1 MEIEMYDIII
11 VGGGPAGI
19 SAGIYARRA
28 GKSTLVIE
36 RSALGGQMTYS
47 PKIENYPAM
56 LSVSGNELAE
66 AMTDQLIQ
74 LGGEFEFDEVTA
86 VRDDGENKTVVTHEN
101 EFSARAVI
109 LANGVKH
116 RMLGLE
122 GEEELVGSGIS
133 FCAVCDGA
141 FYRDLDVAVIGGG
154 NSAMQE
160 ALLLSEGC
168 RSVTV
173 VQNLSDFT
181 GEKRLAENLGAKNN
195 VKTLFDTVVEGFV
208 TSEGT
213 LKGIRVKNTATG
225 EGSEIACDGVFVAIG
240 LVPEND
246 AFGSLV
252 PLDDRG
258 YYKVG
263 EDCTAPTHG
272 IFVAGDCRSKKTR
285 QITTAV
291 ADGAVAALAAC
302 SYIDN

>member
-74 LGGEFEFDEVTA
+74 LGGEFEFDEVIA

-181 GEKRLAENLGAKNN
+181 GEKRLAESLGAKNN

>member
-1 MEIEMYDIII
+1 MYDIII

-122 GEEELVGSGIS
+122 GEEALVGSGIS

-181 GEKRLAENLGAKNN
+181 GEKRLAESLGAKNN

-246 AFGSLV
+246 AFCSLV

>member
-1 MEIEMYDIII
+1 MYDIII

-122 GEEELVGSGIS
+122 GEEKLVGSGIS

-181 GEKRLAENLGAKNN
+181 GEKRLAESLGAKNN

>member
-1 MEIEMYDIII
+1 MYDIII

-181 GEKRLAENLGAKNN
+181 GEKRLAESLGAKNN
-195 VKTLFDTVVEGFV
+195 VKTLFDTVVEGFI

>member
-1 MEIEMYDIII
+1 MYDIII

-181 GEKRLAENLGAKNN
+181 GEKRLAESLGAKNN

-225 EGSEIACDGVFVAIG
+225 DGSEIACDGVFVAIG
-240 LVPEND
+240 LVPENY

-272 IFVAGDCRSKKTR
+272 IFVAGDCRSKKIR

>member
-66 AMTDQLIQ
+66 DMTDQLIQ

-181 GEKRLAENLGAKNN
+181 GEKRLAESLGAKNN

>member
-181 GEKRLAENLGAKNN
+181 GEKRLAESLGAKNN

-240 LVPEND
+240 LVPENY

>member
-74 LGGEFEFDEVTA
+74 LGGEFEFDEVIA

-181 GEKRLAENLGAKNN
+181 GEKRLAESLGAKNN

-240 LVPEND
+240 LVPENY

>member
-1 MEIEMYDIII
+1 MYDIII

-74 LGGEFEFDEVTA
+74 LGGEFEFDEVIA

-181 GEKRLAENLGAKNN
+181 GEKRLAESLGAKNN

>member
-1 MEIEMYDIII
+1 MYDIII

-181 GEKRLAENLGAKNN
+181 GEKRLAESLGAKNN

-252 PLDDRG
+252 PLDDMG

>member
-181 GEKRLAENLGAKNN
+181 GEKRLAEGLGAKNN

-240 LVPEND
+240 LVPENY

>member
-1 MEIEMYDIII
+1 MYDIII

-181 GEKRLAENLGAKNN
+181 GEKRLAESLGAKNN

>member
-1 MEIEMYDIII
+1 MYDIII

-36 RSALGGQMTYS
+36 RAALGGQMTYS

-74 LGGEFEFDEVTA
+74 LGGEFEFDEVTR
-86 VRDDGENKTVVTHEN
+86 VTDNGEYKTVVTAGN

-116 RMLGLE
+116 RMLGIE
-122 GEEELVGSGIS
+122 GEDELVGSGIS

-141 FYRDLDVAVIGGG
+141 FYRDRDVAVIGGG

-160 ALLLSEGC
+160 ALLLAEGC
-168 RSVTV
+168 RSVMV

-181 GEKRLAENLGAKNN
+181 GEKRLAEAIEGKSN
-195 VKTLFDTVVEGFV
+195 VKAVFNTVVEGFV
-208 TSEGT
+208 TADGV
-213 LKGIRVKNTATG
+213 LKGIKVNNTVTG
-225 EGSEIACDGVFVAIG
+225 EKHEIDCDGVFVAIG
-240 LVPEND
+240 LAPENG
-246 AFGSLV
+246 AFGSLA
-252 PLDDRG
+252 PLDERG
-258 YYKVG
+258 YYAVG
-263 EDCTAPTHG
+263 EDCATPTGG
-272 IFVAGDCRSKKTR
+272 IFVAGDCRAKKVR

-302 SYIDN
+302 AYIDKR

>member
-1 MEIEMYDIII
+1 MEMYDIII

-19 SAGIYARRA
+19 TAGIYARRA
-28 GKSTLVIE
+28 GKTVLVIE

-47 PKIENYPAM
+47 PKIENYPAY
-56 LSVSGNELAE
+56 LSASGNELAE
-66 AMTDQLIQ
+66 AMTDQLIG
-74 LGGEFEFDEVTA
+74 LGGEFEFDEVIA
-86 VRDDGENKTVVTHEN
+86 VRDDGEYKTVVAHET

-141 FYRDLDVAVIGGG
+141 FYRDRDVAVIGGG

-168 RSVTV
+168 RSVTI

-181 GEKRLAENLGAKNN
+181 GEKRLAESLGAKNN
-195 VKTLFDTVVEGFV
+195 VKTLFDTVVESFV
-208 TSEGT
+208 ASEGT
-213 LKGIRVKNTATG
+213 FKGIRVRNTATG
-225 EGSEIACDGVFVAIG
+225 EGGVIACDGVFVAIG
-240 LVPEND
+240 LVPENG

-252 PLDDRG
+252 PLDERG

-263 EDCTAPTHG
+263 EDCTAPTSG
-272 IFVAGDCRSKKTR
+272 IFVAGDCRSKKIR

>member
-122 GEEELVGSGIS
+122 GEEKLVGSGIS

-181 GEKRLAENLGAKNN
+181 GEKRLAESLGAKNN
-195 VKTLFDTVVEGFV
+195 VKTLFDTVVEGFA

-272 IFVAGDCRSKKTR
+272 IFVAGDCRSKKIR

>member
-168 RSVTV
+168 KSVTV

-181 GEKRLAENLGAKNN
+181 GEKRLAESLGAKNN

>member
-1 MEIEMYDIII
+1 MYDIII

-36 RSALGGQMTYS
+36 RSALGGQITYS

-141 FYRDLDVAVIGGG
+141 FYRGLDVAVIGGG

-181 GEKRLAENLGAKNN
+181 GEKRLAESLGAKNN

>member
-1 MEIEMYDIII
+1 MYDIII

-122 GEEELVGSGIS
+122 GEEALVGSGIS

-181 GEKRLAENLGAKNN
+181 GEKRLAESLGAKNN

>member
-1 MEIEMYDIII
+1 MYDIII

-181 GEKRLAENLGAKNN
+181 GEKRLAESLGAKNN

-240 LVPEND
+240 LVPENY

>member
-1 MEIEMYDIII
+1 MYDIII

-86 VRDDGENKTVVTHEN
+86 VRDDGENKAVVTHEN

-122 GEEELVGSGIS
+122 GEEKLVGSGIS

-181 GEKRLAENLGAKNN
+181 GEKRLAESLGAKNN

>member
-1 MEIEMYDIII
+1 MYDIII

-74 LGGEFEFDEVTA
+74 LGGEFEFDEVIA

-122 GEEELVGSGIS
+122 GEEALVGSGIS

-181 GEKRLAENLGAKNN
+181 GEKRLAESLGAKNN

-272 IFVAGDCRSKKTR
+272 IFVAGDCRSKKIR

>member
-181 GEKRLAENLGAKNN
+181 GEKRLAESLGAKNN

-225 EGSEIACDGVFVAIG
+225 EGSEIACEGVFVAIG

>member
-1 MEIEMYDIII
+1 MYDIII

-36 RSALGGQMTYS
+36 RAALGGQMTYS

-56 LSVSGNELAE
+56 LSASGNELAE
-66 AMTDQLIQ
+66 AMTDQLMQ
-74 LGGEFEFDEVTA
+74 LGGEFEFDEVT
-86 VRDDGENKTVVTHEN
+86 RISDNGEYKTVVTTDN

-116 RMLGLE
+116 RMLGIE
-122 GEEELVGSGIS
+122 GEDELVGSGIS

-141 FYRDLDVAVIGGG
+141 FYRDRDVAVVGGG

-160 ALLLSEGC
+160 ALLLSEVC
-168 RSVTV
+168 RTVTV
-173 VQNLSDFT
+173 VQNLSGFT
-181 GEKRLAENLGAKNN
+181 GEKRLAEALEAKSN
-195 VKTLFDTVVEGFV
+195 VKAVFNTVVEGFV
-208 TSEGT
+208 TSDGV
-213 LKGIRVKNTATG
+213 LKGIKVNNAETG
-225 EGSEIACDGVFVAIG
+225 EKGEIACDGVFVAIG
-240 LVPEND
+240 LAPENG

-258 YYKVG
+258 YYAAG
-263 EDCTAPTHG
+263 EDCTTPTRG
-272 IFVAGDCRSKKTR
+272 LFVAGDCRAKKIR

-302 SYIDN
+302 AYIDNR

>member
-181 GEKRLAENLGAKNN
+181 GEKRLAESLGAKNN

-225 EGSEIACDGVFVAIG
+225 DGSEIACDGVFVAIG

>member
-181 GEKRLAENLGAKNN
+181 GEKRLAESLGAKNN

-225 EGSEIACDGVFVAIG
+225 DGSEIACDGVFVAIG
-240 LVPEND
+240 LVPENY

>member
-1 MEIEMYDIII
+1 MYDIII

>member
-1 MEIEMYDIII
+1 MYDIII

-181 GEKRLAENLGAKNN
+181 GEKRLAESLGAKNN

-225 EGSEIACDGVFVAIG
+225 EESEIACDGVFVAIG

>member
-1 MEIEMYDIII
+1 MYDIII

-181 GEKRLAENLGAKNN
+181 GEKRLAESLGAKNN

-272 IFVAGDCRSKKTR
+272 IFVAGDCRSKKIR

>member
-1 MEIEMYDIII
+1 METEMYDIII

-122 GEEELVGSGIS
+122 GEEALVGSGIS

-181 GEKRLAENLGAKNN
+181 GEKRLAESLGAKNN

>member
-168 RSVTV
+168 RSVAV

-181 GEKRLAENLGAKNN
+181 GEKRLAESLGAKNN

>member
-181 GEKRLAENLGAKNN
+181 GEKRLAESLGAKNN

-272 IFVAGDCRSKKTR
+272 IFVAGDCRSKKIR

>member
-181 GEKRLAENLGAKNN
+181 GEKRLAESLGAKNN

>member
-1 MEIEMYDIII
+1 MYDIII

-28 GKSTLVIE
+28 GKRTLVIE
-36 RSALGGQMTYS
+36 RSALVGQMTYS

-168 RSVTV
+168 R
-173 VQNLSDFT
+173 
-181 GEKRLAENLGAKNN
+181 
-195 VKTLFDTVVEGFV
+195 
-208 TSEGT
+208 
-213 LKGIRVKNTATG
+213 
-225 EGSEIACDGVFVAIG
+225 
-240 LVPEND
+240 
-246 AFGSLV
+246 
-252 PLDDRG
+252 
-258 YYKVG
+258 
-263 EDCTAPTHG
+263 
-272 IFVAGDCRSKKTR
+272 
-285 QITTAV
+285 
-291 ADGAVAALAAC
+291 
-302 SYIDN
+302 

>member
-1 MEIEMYDIII
+1 MYDIII

-74 LGGEFEFDEVTA
+74 LGGEFEFDEVIA

-181 GEKRLAENLGAKNN
+181 GEKRLAESLGAKNN

-272 IFVAGDCRSKKTR
+272 IFVAGDCRSKKIR

>member
-1 MEIEMYDIII
+1 MYDIII

-168 RSVTV
+168 KSVTV

-181 GEKRLAENLGAKNN
+181 GEKRLAESLGAKNN

>member
-86 VRDDGENKTVVTHEN
+86 VRDDIENKTVVTHEN

-181 GEKRLAENLGAKNN
+181 GEKRLAESLGAKNN
-195 VKTLFDTVVEGFV
+195 VKTLFDTVVESFV

>member
-1 MEIEMYDIII
+1 MYDIII

-181 GEKRLAENLGAKNN
+181 GEKRLAESLGAKNN

-225 EGSEIACDGVFVAIG
+225 DGSEIACDGVFVAIG
-240 LVPEND
+240 LVPENY

>member
-1 MEIEMYDIII
+1 MYDIII

-181 GEKRLAENLGAKNN
+181 GEKRLAESLGAKNN

-225 EGSEIACDGVFVAIG
+225 EGSEIACEGVFVAIG

>member
-1 MEIEMYDIII
+1 
-11 VGGGPAGI
+11 
-19 SAGIYARRA
+19 
-28 GKSTLVIE
+28 
-36 RSALGGQMTYS
+36 
-47 PKIENYPAM
+47 
-56 LSVSGNELAE
+56 
-66 AMTDQLIQ
+66 
-74 LGGEFEFDEVTA
+74 
-86 VRDDGENKTVVTHEN
+86 
-101 EFSARAVI
+101 
-109 LANGVKH
+109 
-116 RMLGLE
+116 
-122 GEEELVGSGIS
+122 
-133 FCAVCDGA
+133 
-141 FYRDLDVAVIGGG
+141 
-154 NSAMQE
+154 MQE

-181 GEKRLAENLGAKNN
+181 GEKRLAESLGAKNN